1 MMRVAFVL
9 SLLMVTV
16 AFVGCR
22 IAPTPAPVTGREAAP
37 RETVIDVPPWV
48 NGKLPQSDTAV
59 YAVGSFPRTRFPQ
72 DAVEKA
78 QTQARSELAKYLE
91 VNVSHILYDWQ
102 SSSSTSVSGQGREE
116 SLLATFTKEDLSVAM
131 SGSQIV
137 HTWTDPRDGTVWA
150 LAKLDKSSLA
160 KELLKAAKAARA
172 GLAKDEKDKLDADAE
187 KAFDGLGKE
196 TEKLK

>member
-1 MMRVAFVL
+1 MRVACAVGL
-9 SLLMVTV
+9 VVVTGV
-16 AFVGCR
+16 IVGCR
-22 IAPTPAPVTGREAAP
+22 TARTPAPVSRREAVLT
-37 RETVIDVPPWV
+37 ETEIDVPAWV
-48 NGKLPQSDTAV
+48 NGELPQSDTAV

-78 QTQARSELAKYLE
+78 HTQARSELAKYLE
-91 VNVSHILYDWQ
+91 VNVSHVLYDWQ
-102 SSSSTSVSGQGREE
+102 SSSSDPLSAQGRDE
-116 SLLATFTKEDLSVAM
+116 SLVASFTREDLSVAM

-172 GLAKDEKDKLDADAE
+172 KLGKDEKDKLDADAE
-187 KAFDGLGKE
+187 KAFGELGRE
-196 TEKLK
+196 AEKLE